1 MFSVPISCSHCNKV
15 FPGSIAQVASE
26 IPCAHCGRAVP
37 FPDIPPG
44 EPRWFVSKAKQ
55 KVGPFSR
62 AHLTGLASSGQLA
75 AGDRILLHGASKW
88 QDAHS
93 LSGLFPAIQDELAK
107 LIADFPNPNPSDHIF
122 PDVGAPTPP
131 GPLSLKGIKVGLNF
145 SLTLGDFQIFRKL
158 GAGGMGAVYL
168 AQQRSV
174 DRPVALKILSNAHAD
189 KETFVNRFHREAT
202 ILSSL
207 DHPNIVK
214 FLGAGH
220 EKGVPFFAMELI
232 DGYSTALLVKAQGK
246 LAVGDALHI
255 IRTSAEALS
264 YAISHQFVH
273 RDIKPENI
281 LVTRLGDVKV
291 ADLGLAKCVGDTDL
305 DLTDTGTG
313 LGSPKYMAPEQFR
326 NAKHAD
332 HRSDI
337 FALGGVLYY
346 LLTAEEPFK
355 GATGTEL
362 FLAKEKCAFTPAR
375 RLNQE
380 IPSRLDL
387 MIDKMLAK
395 EPKRRYQSYEDLLGD
410 LERLGLNQERLSF
423 DAAQAVPA
431 DEAAPAHPLVEIL
444 LIDNDLDDVRLARQA
459 LEEHNIHSN
468 LVVVQDGAEARA
480 FLRHEGKY
488 LLAPLP
494 SLIIFGSNLNPA
506 DSLLTLGEIKI
517 NDSLNQIPL
526 VVLANSAETSQFF
539 ESHGYQV
546 RVIASVPDDPSQFE
560 HFFKSVQ
567 GLCLTVMELKV
578 DP

>member
-1 MFSVPISCSHCNKV
+1 MFRLQVSCCHCNKP
-15 FPGSIAQVASE
+15 FLGSVMQTAGE
-26 IPCAHCGRAVP
+26 LLCPHCRLAVP
-37 FPDIPPG
+37 FPSPVPG
-44 EPRWFVSKAKQ
+44 ELLWYIAKGSLKA
-55 KVGPFSR
+55 GPFSR
-62 AHLTGLASSGQLA
+62 VQLTSLATSGQLA
-75 AGDRILLHGASKW
+75 AGDMVLLQGISQW

-93 LSGLFPAIQDELAK
+93 IPGLFPAIQDEMPK
-107 LIADFPNPNPSDHIF
+107 LVADLPIPEASESIF
-122 PDVGAPTPP
+122 PDTGGATPP
-131 GPLSLKGIKVGLNF
+131 GPLSLKGFKVRVNF

-174 DRPVALKILSNAHAD
+174 DRPVALKVLSDAHAD

-202 ILSSL
+202 ILCSL

-220 EKGVPFFAMELI
+220 EKGIPFFAMEFI
-232 DGYSTALLVKAQGK
+232 DGYSMAHLVQQQGK
-246 LAVGDALHI
+246 LAVGDALYI
-255 IRTSAEALS
+255 IKKSAEALN
-264 YAISHQFVH
+264 YAISFQIVH

-281 LVTRLGDVKV
+281 MITRLGDIKV
-291 ADLGLAKCVGDTDL
+291 ADLGLAKCVGDADL

-346 LLTAEEPFK
+346 LLTGEEPFK
-355 GATGTEL
+355 GTTGTEL
-362 FLAKEKCAFTPAR
+362 FLAKEKCHFTPAR
-375 RLNQE
+375 RLNLE

-387 MIDKMLAK
+387 MISKMLAK
-395 EPKRRYQSYEDLLGD
+395 EPKRRYQSYADLIAD
-410 LERLGLNQERLSF
+410 LDSLGLSHERPSF
-423 DAAQAVPA
+423 DPAQVLPVNEASPA
-431 DEAAPAHPLVEIL
+431 FQLVEIL

-459 LEEHNIHSN
+459 LEENGIHSN
-468 LVVVQDGAEARA
+468 LVVVQDGADARA

-506 DSLLTLGEIKI
+506 DTLMTLQEIKI
-517 NDSLNQIPL
+517 SDVLNKIPL
-526 VVLANSAETSQFF
+526 VLLASSAETAQFF

-546 RVIASVPDDPSQFE
+546 RVIGNVPDDPSQFE
-560 HFFKSVQ
+560 DLFKSVR
-567 GLCLTVMELKV
+567 GLQLTVIVVGPK
-578 DP
+578 D